1 MCSAAWKAA
10 RSILLPVFWTGLCAA
25 LAGCGLP
32 HFKYKDSQGTLL
44 RDEKPVGTGDPYTFA
59 GIAEGSGGQ
68 ITRTSH
74 PTDTDSPDM
83 RDTTEVGK
91 IGKIDEPRTRT
102 PDVGSPAGAKS
113 AVPFNSGIGFPDAP
127 HVGPSP
133 GH

>member
-1 MCSAAWKAA
+1 MLK
-10 RSILLPVFWTGLCAA
+10 RILILVSCAA

-44 RDEKPVGTGDPYTFA
+44 RDEKPIGTGDPYTFA

-74 PTDTDSPDM
+74 PTDTNSPDM

-102 PDVGSPAGAKS
+102 PDVPRVWRSGNDEVIIELPGATTVQNAPA
-113 AVPFNSGIGFPDAP
+113 
-127 HVGPSP
+127 P